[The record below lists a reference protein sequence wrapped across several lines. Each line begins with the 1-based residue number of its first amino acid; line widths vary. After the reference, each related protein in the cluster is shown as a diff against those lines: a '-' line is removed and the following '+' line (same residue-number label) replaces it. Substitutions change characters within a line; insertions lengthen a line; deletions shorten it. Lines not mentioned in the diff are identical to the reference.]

1 MSTHRTE
8 VLVEQLHVAVDDL
21 KRQQLVV
28 VGFDAAAEVETGVP
42 TCTHAARA
50 EDSRLNKV
58 NTQTKVST
66 TQGTNVWHGVLKW
79 NIIL

>member
-21 KRQQLVV
+21 KRQQFVV

-42 TCTHAARA
+42 THAARA

-66 TQGTNVWHGVLKW
+66 TQSTNVWHVVLKW
-79 NIIL
+79 HIIL